1 MKIKHVMSDGS
12 VRDSIEGLMLP
23 ADHPVYKALE
33 KRLRKNTIATRRKRE
48 NLRSANWRE
57 VK

>member
-23 ADHPVYKALE
+23 ADHPVYKALVKALKE
-33 KRLRKNTIATRRKRE
+33 KHN
-48 NLRSANWRE
+48 SD
-57 VK
+57 